1 MASPSDD
8 NPVIIVGAGIGGL
21 SAALDLASRGH
32 AVTVVEAGDEPGG
45 KMRAVQVDG
54 ASIDAGPTVFT
65 MRWVFD
71 DLLASCGLRLDE
83 LVTLRPLSLLAR
95 HAWRPSDPGGHAACL
110 DLHAD
115 VQRSADAIGDFAS
128 AQEAQRFLAFCEQA
142 KRTYR
147 RLEGPHIRSERPT
160 FTQMVRDL
168 GPAGLANLASLGPFA
183 TLWQS
188 LGRHFQDPRLRQLF
202 ARYATYCGASP
213 WMAPA
218 TLMLVAHV
226 EMAGVWSIDGGMP
239 ALARALAG
247 AASRRGVRFCYGQ
260 RVQRIVVEGGR
271 VGGVQ
276 LADGTRLAARHVVFN
291 GDVNALATG
300 LLGEPVRAAAP
311 RHSKPSQ
318 RSLSAVT
325 WAMHCHT
332 SGFPLAR
339 HNVFFDD
346 DYESEFVDVFARR
359 RLPEHGTVY
368 VCAQDRLDD
377 ATTAITTTTTTRT
390 TTATRVDAGRERLL
404 ALVNAPAD
412 GDVRTFD
419 TTEVTACEQ
428 RSLELMKHCGLRLA
442 ITHPSQVVRRTPND
456 FARLHPGSGGA
467 LYGPAAHGWMSLFAR
482 ASTRTKLP
490 GLYLAGGS
498 VHPGPGVPM
507 AAMSGRLAA
516 ATLREDLD
524 STSRSRRVRIA
535 GGTSTDS
542 ATTAVTPSRSSP
554 SSAASSHPTTVAR

>member
-1 MASPSDD
+1 VASPSDD
-8 NPVIIVGAGIGGL
+8 TPVVVVGAGIGGL
-21 SAALDLASRGH
+21 SAALDLASRGLP
-32 AVTVVEAGDEPGG
+32 VTVVEAGDEPGG
-45 KMRAVQVDG
+45 KMRSVQVDG

-71 DLLASCGLRLDE
+71 DLLATCGLRLDE

-95 HAWRPSDPGGHAACL
+95 HAWRPTGSGRDAACL

-128 AQEAQRFLAFCEQA
+128 AQEAQRFLSFCEQA

-188 LGRHFQDPRLRQLF
+188 LGRHFHDPRLRQLF

-260 RVQRIVVEGGR
+260 RVQRIVVESGR

-276 LADGTRLAARHVVFN
+276 LADGSRLAARHVVFN

-300 LLGEPVRAAAP
+300 LLGEPLRAAAP
-311 RHSKPSQ
+311 RRSTPSQ

-325 WAMHCHT
+325 WALHCRT
-332 SGFPLAR
+332 SGFPLVR

-346 DYESEFVDVFARR
+346 DYESEFADVLERR
-359 RLPEHGTVY
+359 RLPERGTVY
-368 VCAQDRLDD
+368 VCAQDRNDD
-377 ATTAITTTTTTRT
+377 ATMAA
-390 TTATRVDAGRERLL
+390 TTATTVKAGRERLL

-428 RSLELMKHCGLRLA
+428 RSLELMKHCGLRLT
-442 ITHPSQVVRRTPND
+442 ITHPSQVLRRTPND
-456 FARLHPGSGGA
+456 FAHLHPGSGGA
-467 LYGPAAHGWMSLFAR
+467 LYGPATHGWMSLFAR

-516 ATLREDLD
+516 ATLQADLD

-542 ATTAVTPSRSSP
+542 ATTAATPSRSSP